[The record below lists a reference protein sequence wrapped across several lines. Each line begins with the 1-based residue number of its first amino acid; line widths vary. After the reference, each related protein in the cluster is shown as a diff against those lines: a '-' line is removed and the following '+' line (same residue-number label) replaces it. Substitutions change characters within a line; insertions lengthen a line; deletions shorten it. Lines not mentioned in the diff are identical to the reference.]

1 MESFINAC
9 EAIRDL
15 LELGGPVL
23 RVSGVVILF
32 LWILI
37 LERLIYYRTGLKSLF
52 EEALNEWERRPE
64 RKSWHARQVRE
75 AIISRVRIS
84 AEKGLPMIQTL
95 VALCPLLGLMGT
107 VTGMIQVFEVMAIS
121 GTSNARS
128 MAAGVSRATVPTMAG
143 MVAAISGMLFH
154 VQLERFAESAANRVS
169 DNLEMFPEQNS

>member
-1 MESFINAC
+1 MQFFINAF
-9 EAIRDL
+9 EAIRDF

-23 RVSGVVILF
+23 RIIGVNILF

-75 AIISRVRIS
+75 AIISRVRIA

-143 MVAAISGMLFH
+143 MVGALSGVFLITILTRTAKRNTTI
-154 VQLERFAESAANRVS
+154 LEGRLTM
-169 DNLEMFPEQNS
+169 DH

>member
-1 MESFINAC
+1 MQFFINAF
-9 EAIRDL
+9 EAIRDF

-23 RVSGVVILF
+23 RIIGVNILF

-37 LERLIYYRTGLKSLF
+37 LERLIYYRTGLRSLF
-52 EEALNEWERRPE
+52 QEALNEWERRPE

-75 AIISRVRIS
+75 AIISRVRIAS
-84 AEKGLPMIQTL
+84 EKGLPMIQTL

-143 MVAAISGMLFH
+143 MVGALSGVFLITILTRTAKRNTAI
-154 VQLERFAESAANRVS
+154 LEDRLTM
-169 DNLEMFPEQNS
+169 DH

>member
-1 MESFINAC
+1 MQFLINAF
-9 EAIRDL
+9 EAIRDF

-23 RVSGVVILF
+23 RIIGVNILF

-37 LERLIYYRTGLKSLF
+37 LERLIYFRTGLRSLLQ
-52 EEALNEWERRPE
+52 EAVKDWEGRPE
-64 RKSWHARQVRE
+64 RKSWQAYQVRD
-75 AIISRVRIS
+75 AIISRVKIS
-84 AEKGLPMIQTL
+84 ADKGLPMIQTL

-143 MVAAISGMLFH
+143 MVGALSGVFLVTILTRTAKRNTAI
-154 VQLERFAESAANRVS
+154 LEDSLTM
-169 DNLEMFPEQNS
+169 DH

>member
-1 MESFINAC
+1 MQFFINAF
-9 EAIRDL
+9 EAIRDF

-23 RVSGVVILF
+23 RIIGVNILF

-37 LERLIYYRTGLKSLF
+37 LERLIYYRTGLRSLF

-75 AIISRVRIS
+75 AIISRVRIAS
-84 AEKGLPMIQTL
+84 EKGLPMIQTL

-143 MVAAISGMLFH
+143 MVGALSGVFLITILTRTAKRNTAI
-154 VQLERFAESAANRVS
+154 LEDRLTM
-169 DNLEMFPEQNS
+169 DH

>member
-1 MESFINAC
+1 MQFLINAF
-9 EAIRDL
+9 EAIRDF

-23 RVSGVVILF
+23 RIIGVNILV

-37 LERLIYYRTGLKSLF
+37 LERLIYYRTGLRSLF
-52 EEALNEWERRPE
+52 EESLNEWERRPE
-64 RKSWHARQVRE
+64 RKSWHSRQVRE
-75 AIISRVRIS
+75 AIISRVRIA

-107 VTGMIQVFEVMAIS
+107 VTGMIQVFEVMAIT

-143 MVAAISGMLFH
+143 MVGALSGVFLITILTRTAKRNTAI
-154 VQLERFAESAANRVS
+154 LEDRLTM
-169 DNLEMFPEQNS
+169 DH

>member
-1 MESFINAC
+1 MQFFINAF
-9 EAIRDL
+9 EAIRDF

-23 RVSGVVILF
+23 RIIGVNILF

-52 EEALNEWERRPE
+52 EEALNEWERRSE

-75 AIISRVRIS
+75 AIISRVRIAS
-84 AEKGLPMIQTL
+84 EKGLPMIQTL

-143 MVAAISGMLFH
+143 MVGALSGVFLITILTRTAKRNTAI
-154 VQLERFAESAANRVS
+154 LEDRLTM
-169 DNLEMFPEQNS
+169 DH

>member
-1 MESFINAC
+1 MQFFINAF
-9 EAIRDL
+9 EAIRDF

-23 RVSGVVILF
+23 RIIGVNILF

-37 LERLIYYRTGLKSLF
+37 LERLIYYRTGLKSLVR
-52 EEALNEWERRPE
+52 EALTEWLARPE
-64 RKSWHARQVRE
+64 RQSWQAYQVRD
-75 AIISRVRIS
+75 AIISRVKME
-84 AEKGLPMIQTL
+84 AEKNLPMIQTL

-143 MVAAISGMLFH
+143 MVGALSGVFLVTILTRNSKRH
-154 VQLERFAESAANRVS
+154 ANLLE
-169 DNLEMFPEQNS
+169 DNLTMDH